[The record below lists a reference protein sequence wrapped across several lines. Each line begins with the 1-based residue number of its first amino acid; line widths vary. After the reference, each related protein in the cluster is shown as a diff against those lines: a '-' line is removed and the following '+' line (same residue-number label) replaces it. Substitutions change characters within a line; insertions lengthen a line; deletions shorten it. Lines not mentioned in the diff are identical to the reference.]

1 MYGLMFPRN
10 YGVPSLPIVFES
22 VTDSYE
28 EVLESW
34 QFAKAREAINDPLYR
49 DVRLVMFSADDRSV
63 WTELQSF
70 YSKSG
75 AQ

>member
-1 MYGLMFPRN
+1 MFGLMFPRD
-10 YGVPSLPIVFES
+10 YEVLDIPVVFES

-28 EVLESW
+28 EALASW

-49 DVRLVMFSADDRSV
+49 DVRLVMFAEDDRSV